1 MKRRKAIAHV
11 IGPACVLR
19 RAYRTRAHGSRRS
32 RCIRSPA
39 CSRRAG
45 ELRAARARGRIA
57 QRGGGGAVGA
67 PMRRR
72 ARRAIEA
79 PGSAAPNR
87 SGGGAPASP
96 HRRLGSTLLVAALW
110 AVVGRVRC
118 LPFCATECSEHA
130 AAGAVGAKRQDRA
143 AEGRIRC
150 SISGS
155 NLAVYNQ
162 PLPDAALVACPHC
175 DLLQRLP
182 ELVPGASARCP
193 RCDKELWRRRE
204 DSLERTLALALAAAV
219 LCVVANFVPMLGLSA
234 VGRAGDRRRARP
246 LHRRRRAG
254 APDRLHAGDRTRSAT
269 RTTAGMGRDAS
280 PLSPYHRHVEHDR
293 GHDAR
298 RAGRAHQD
306 RGLREGDPGAGA
318 VRARRARL
326 RARGDAGELRSARG
340 LGQDRVGGGGRPD
353 MSTPAATAMTLGLQ
367 GCHACGLVS
376 RPVPG
381 ADEGSCPRCGDELS
395 FRKSA
400 SLQRTWA
407 FLIAAAVCYVPANV
421 LPVLTTVTASGR
433 DSDTILQGVVLLWS
447 PTGWPLSLI
456 VLVASIMIPSAKIV
470 ALVYL
475 LVTVQRGSVESN
487 VQRVRLYR
495 MVELIGRW
503 SMVDVFVDTF
513 TAALVQLQPL
523 MSVEPGPGLLFFAA
537 VVVLTMLAVES
548 FDPRLIWDA
557 ASGAEVQRA

>member
-1 MKRRKAIAHV
+1 
-11 IGPACVLR
+11 
-19 RAYRTRAHGSRRS
+19 
-32 RCIRSPA
+32 
-39 CSRRAG
+39 
-45 ELRAARARGRIA
+45 
-57 QRGGGGAVGA
+57 
-67 PMRRR
+67 
-72 ARRAIEA
+72 
-79 PGSAAPNR
+79 
-87 SGGGAPASP
+87 
-96 HRRLGSTLLVAALW
+96 
-110 AVVGRVRC
+110 
-118 LPFCATECSEHA
+118 
-130 AAGAVGAKRQDRA
+130 
-143 AEGRIRC
+143 
-150 SISGS
+150 
-155 NLAVYNQ
+155 
-162 PLPDAALVACPHC
+162 
-175 DLLQRLP
+175 
-182 ELVPGASARCP
+182 
-193 RCDKELWRRRE
+193 
-204 DSLERTLALALAAAV
+204 
-219 LCVVANFVPMLGLSA
+219 
-234 VGRAGDRRRARP
+234 
-246 LHRRRRAG
+246 
-254 APDRLHAGDRTRSAT
+254 
-269 RTTAGMGRDAS
+269 
-280 PLSPYHRHVEHDR
+280 
-293 GHDAR
+293 
-298 RAGRAHQD
+298 
-306 RGLREGDPGAGA
+306 
-318 VRARRARL
+318 
-326 RARGDAGELRSARG
+326 
-340 LGQDRVGGGGRPD
+340 

-557 ASGAEVQRA
+557 ASGAKVQRA